1 MIQFMNK
8 IVLITIPKGT
18 LNVTVIYVNA
28 SVSPLST

>member
-1 MIQFMNK
+1 MIQFMNN

-18 LNVTVIYVNA
+18 FNVTVIYVIA